1 VAVVRVAVV
10 LSGNC
15 PRWQFHK
22 KSFNRFFKTVRYNCP
37 RWQFHKKSFNRF
49 FKTVRYFR
57 DPIQVLRISENRVP
71 KLKKS
76 GSYRSMPGT

>member
-10 LSGNC
+10 LSG
-15 PRWQFHK
+15 
-22 KSFNRFFKTVRYNCP
+22 NCP

-71 KLKKS
+71 TIREIGFLQVHAGYLTFSLKKL
-76 GSYRSMPGT
+76 GFNVGYF